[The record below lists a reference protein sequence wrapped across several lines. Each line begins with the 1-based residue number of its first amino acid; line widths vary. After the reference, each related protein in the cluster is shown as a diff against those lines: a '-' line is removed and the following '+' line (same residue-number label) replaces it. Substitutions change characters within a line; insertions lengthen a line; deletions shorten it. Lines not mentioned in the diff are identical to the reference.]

1 MQVRAKEPLAY
12 RNVRYEAGEEFTFY
26 GEERDMTPA
35 MEPVGRP
42 MRKTKRAS
50 SENSEVFPVPETEA

>member
-26 GEERDMTPA
+26 GEEEDMTPA
-35 MEPVGRP
+35 MEAVERPVR
-42 MRKTKRAS
+42 RVKRAA
-50 SENSEVFPVPETEA
+50 SEGSEALSTPGA

>member
-35 MEPVGRP
+35 MEPVGSP
-42 MRKTKRAS
+42 MRKAKRAN
-50 SENSEVFPVPETEA
+50 SENSEVLPASETEA

>member
-26 GEERDMTPA
+26 GEEEDMTPA
-35 MEPVGRP
+35 MEAVERPVR
-42 MRKTKRAS
+42 RVKRAA
-50 SENSEVFPVPETEA
+50 PEGGEALSTPEA